1 MEGLVISFDDGDEV
15 ETAAGSNERCW
26 ITVSEVQRF
35 VAWKHASLVDKP
47 GQGRP
52 DAWI

>member
-1 MEGLVISFDDGDEV
+1 MQGVVTSFDDGDEV
-15 ETAAGSNERCW
+15 DTAAGSNERRW
-26 ITVSEVQRF
+26 ITASEVQRP